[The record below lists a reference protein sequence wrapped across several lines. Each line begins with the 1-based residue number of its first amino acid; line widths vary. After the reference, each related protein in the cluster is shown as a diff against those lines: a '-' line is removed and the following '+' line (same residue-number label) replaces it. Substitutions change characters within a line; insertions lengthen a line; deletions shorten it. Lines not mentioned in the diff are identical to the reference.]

1 MRFKSQLYSRYMP
14 VCIFWLQQ
22 RKGSPNSNGG
32 LRKQGLEIRVQ
43 GHWGG
48 GMRPEASVKKKLC
61 RKGTTGSLWWYS
73 QEFLCCHF
81 VVVVLFC
88 FLGFFFVPKLC
99 CTFKGW
105 DFIRPGKGQP
115 LWVLNNQL
123 ILLLKNLFFSEI
135 YTLPLRV

>member
-48 GMRPEASVKKKLC
+48 GMRPEASVKKTMQERNYRLFMVVLS
-61 RKGTTGSLWWYS
+61 RVSLLS
-73 QEFLCCHF
+73 FCCC
-81 VVVVLFC
+81 VVLF
-88 FLGFFFVPKLC
+88 FGFFFVPKLC